1 MIFKNKITNCI
12 ICSSSQTYKSIT
24 IYQCPKCGLL
34 SSRQKAGFGN
44 PIKGMSKIAFQ
55 NYSIVANALE
65 RVMSLPNTKILDV
78 GCAEGGF
85 TELLIHKG
93 AYPKGLEPDR
103 LAAKDAIEKNLPIEL
118 VSFESFPEKT
128 KEFNAIVF
136 NDVFEHMQDPLL
148 VLQKCSR
155 MLKNKGFIVINI
167 PVSTG
172 FIFRIVKAAAA
183 LGIKSPYRR
192 MWAQGLCSPHIY
204 FYSEVNLKIL
214 FAKYNFK
221 LVNKGRLIGL
231 SSDGMYQRVRSTYN
245 PYPAFV
251 ISVVASLFVFI
262 ARIFPADVMYLVFQ
276 KNE

>member
-1 MIFKNKITNCI
+1 MIFKNKIKNCI
-12 ICSSSQTYKSIT
+12 ICSSSQPDKSVT

-34 SSRQKAGFGN
+34 TSGQGAGFGN

-65 RVMSLPNTKILDV
+65 SVMSLPNTKILDV

-85 TELLIHKG
+85 TEILIHKG
-93 AYPKGLEPDR
+93 AYPIGLEPDK
-103 LAAKDAIEKNLPIEL
+103 LAARDAIKKNLPIEL
-118 VSFESFPEKT
+118 VSFESFPERA

-136 NDVFEHMQDPLL
+136 NDVFEHMEDPLL
-148 VLQKCSR
+148 VVQKCSR
-155 MLKNKGFIVINI
+155 MLKNKGFILINI

-172 FIFRIVKAAAA
+172 FIFRIVKALAL

-192 MWAQGLCSPHIY
+192 MWAEGLCSPHIY

-214 FAKYNFK
+214 FAKYNFE
-221 LVNKGRLIGL
+221 LVNKGRLISL

-245 PYPAFV
+245 PLPAFV
-251 ISVVASLFVFI
+251 ISVIANLFVFI
-262 ARIFPADVMYLVFQ
+262 SRIFPADVIYLIFQ